1 MTAAVALGLQSCSDW
16 NDHYVDGSTDNI
28 AGANTTLWEQING
41 RAELSNFAKLLQR
54 VGYDDLL
61 STDQSFTVWA
71 PANSALDFDKY
82 NVLTDSLLKSEILNN
97 HIARG
102 YYRATG
108 DIADRVYLLNKK
120 VLDFKGGGNY
130 TIGDVPV
137 DSANLIGK
145 NGILH
150 LLNSGIVEYRPNF
163 YDFFLRTHEDVS
175 ATDSIGSLFKKYQRY
190 EIDLDNSVVGPWQD
204 GQRTYLDT
212 VYVESNDLMDELNAK
227 LSTED
232 STYTMIIPSDRAW
245 AVAKEKINSYYEMPA
260 QIQTFTYQKDKDG
273 DNQYTVNSLSN
284 VDNKD
289 SLQRVAVEYQLL
301 KNLVY
306 SNTVNTV
313 LANEK
318 QPTGD
323 LDSIRSTSGRVI
335 QNTLDY
341 RGMAFYTGDAT
352 DLFEGAKKQ
361 SLSNGTAW
369 VTDTLRLKPW
379 NYCPVIC
386 IRATSGTCQATYD
399 NVSRAEVVTAS
410 SEDRNS
416 AVYGSLHGTSFYQVL
431 SAYNKRPS
439 LYYYVPGMRKTKY
452 AVYLSLVPQNIND
465 KTATPY
471 DHVIQVKALD
481 YLPSGKANGKTGTSL
496 PSLAALKN
504 IETDKTVSSVTFSY
518 GTEDSAR
525 VVTKFVGVFEPNFC
539 YSGLTGA
546 TTPYPMLEVK
556 PTYASKL
563 PDSKQMTLGISNII
577 LVPMDA
583 VEYYRS
589 KGDITDYTDE
599 MPELFWNLNKETY

>member
-1 MTAAVALGLQSCSDW
+1 MTAAVALGVQSCSDW
-16 NDHYVDGSTDNI
+16 DDHYVAGNTDSI
-28 AGANTTLWEQING
+28 TGANTTLWEQINS
-41 RAELSNFAKLLQR
+41 REELSNFAKLLQR
-54 VGYDDLL
+54 VGYDELL

-71 PANSALDFDKY
+71 PVNSAIDFDKY
-82 NVLTDSLLKSEILNN
+82 NALSDSLLKSEILNN

-108 DIADRVYLLNKK
+108 DVADRVYLLNKK
-120 VLDFKGGGNY
+120 VLDFTGSGKY

-137 DSANLIGK
+137 DSTNLLGK

-150 LLNSGIVEYRPNF
+150 MLNNGIVEFRPNF
-163 YDFFLRTHEDVS
+163 YDYFLRTHDDVGS
-175 ATDSIGSLFKKYQRY
+175 TDSIGRLFKEYQRY
-190 EIDLDNSVVGPWQD
+190 EIDLDNSVEGPWKD

-212 VYVESNDLMDELNAK
+212 VYVESNALMDNLNAK

-232 STYTMIIPSDRAW
+232 STYSMIIPTDRAW
-245 AVAKEKINSYYEMPA
+245 AAAKEKINSYYALPA
-260 QIQTFTYQKDKDG
+260 QIQSFTYQKDKDG
-273 DNQYTVNSLSN
+273 DNQYTVNSLSD
-284 VDNKD
+284 VENKD
-289 SLQRVAVEYQLL
+289 SLQRVAVEFQLL

-306 SNTVNTV
+306 SNTINPALV
-313 LANEK
+313 NEK
-318 QPTGD
+318 QPTGN
-323 LDSIRSTSGRVI
+323 LDSIKSTRGYVI
-335 QNTLDY
+335 ANTLDY
-341 RGMAFYTGDAT
+341 KGMSFLAGDAA

-361 SLSNGTAW
+361 VLSNGTAW

-379 NYCPVIC
+379 NYCPVVC
-386 IRATSGTCQATYD
+386 IRATSGTCQATND
-399 NVSRAEVVTAS
+399 LVSRAEVVTVS

-416 AVYGSLHGTSFYQVL
+416 SVYGSLHGSSFYQVL
-431 SAYNKRPS
+431 GTYNKRPA

-465 KTATPY
+465 KTVTPY

-481 YLPSGKANGKTGTSL
+481 YLPSGKANGKTGSL
-496 PSLAALKN
+496 PSLTALKN
-504 IETDKTVSSVTFSY
+504 IETDKNVSSVTFSY

-539 YSGLTGA
+539 YSELMGA
-546 TTPYPMLEVK
+546 TIPYPMLEVK

-589 KGDITDYTDE
+589 NGVITDYTDE